1 VEEGELMRE
10 NAQRHLGALGVTLL
24 LLAISSRLSIP
35 PLSAQP
41 ATATVSVVP
50 SSVVASVGQNFSVDI
65 TAANVSN
72 LYGWEFWL
80 SWNSS
85 LLNVSSVIEGPFL
98 KAGGG
103 SNTFFYYTLN
113 STGGSL
119 VADCTMLGQVSGVS
133 GSGTLSTITFK
144 VENAGE
150 CPLDLYNATLVDPS
164 NIDIPSTVSGGYGYF
179 SGPHDIAVASV
190 DVSPITVYPG
200 TIVNINVTVQNPGSS
215 PETFNVTVLTNSQSV
230 GVSTVTALSSGS
242 SATIPFAWDTT
253 GYGKG
258 DYTILASASV
268 VPGEV
273 NVANNNKT
281 ASDPVTI
288 LTYGHDVAVTHVNSF
303 KTVIGQDYSSNIT
316 ATAKNY
322 GSYTEQVTV
331 TLYVNSTT
339 IGTQT
344 TNLMSGASAPLIFQ
358 WSTVGFAKGTYITRA
373 YATPVPSES
382 DTSNN
387 NCTGQSV
394 LVTIPGDVS
403 GDFKVTMDDIML
415 LADAFGSRTGQPR
428 YNANADIT
436 NAGRITMDDV
446 MIGVTHFGQHYP

>member
-1 VEEGELMRE
+1 VEEGDLMRK
-10 NAQRHLGALGVTLL
+10 NAHRYVGPLVVMLL
-24 LLAISSRLSIP
+24 LLAVSSHLSISP
-35 PLSAQP
+35 FSAQA
-41 ATATVSVVP
+41 ATATVSVIP
-50 SSVVASVGQNFSVDI
+50 SSVVASVGQNFSVNI
-65 TAANVSN
+65 TAASVSN

-80 SWNSS
+80 SWNSD
-85 LLNVSSVIEGPFL
+85 LLSVSSVVEGPFL

-113 STGGSL
+113 STGGYM
-119 VADCTMLGQVSGVS
+119 VADSTLLGQVPGVS
-133 GSGTLSTITFK
+133 GSGTLSTITFE

-150 CPLDLYNATLVDPS
+150 CPINLYNATLVDPS
-164 NIDIPSTVSGGYGYF
+164 NNDIPSTISGGYGHF
-179 SGPHDIAVASV
+179 SGPQDVAVASV

-200 TIVNINVTVQNPGSS
+200 TIVNINVTVQNLGNSA
-215 PETFNVTVLTNSQSV
+215 ETFNVTVFANSKNV
-230 GVSTVTALSSGS
+230 GVNTVTALSSGS
-242 SATIPFAWDTT
+242 SATIPFVWNTT

-288 LTYGHDVAVTHVNSF
+288 LTFGHDVAVIHVNSF
-303 KTVIGQDYSSNIT
+303 KTIIGQDYSSNIT
-316 ATAKNY
+316 VTAKNY
-322 GSYTEQVTV
+322 GSYIEQVTV

-344 TNLMSGASAPLIFQ
+344 TNLTSGASAPLIFQ
-358 WSTVGFAKGTYITRA
+358 WSTVGFAKGTYVTWA
-373 YATPVPSES
+373 YATSVPGES

-394 LVTIPGDVS
+394 FVTILGDVN
-403 GDFKVTMDDIML
+403 GDKNVDMTDAMIELGAFASVFGSPRYDPNCDLNNDLQIDMTDIMIEL
-415 LADAFGSRTGQPR
+415 GQ
-428 YNANADIT
+428 
-436 NAGRITMDDV
+436 
-446 MIGVTHFGQHYP
+446 FGQTWT